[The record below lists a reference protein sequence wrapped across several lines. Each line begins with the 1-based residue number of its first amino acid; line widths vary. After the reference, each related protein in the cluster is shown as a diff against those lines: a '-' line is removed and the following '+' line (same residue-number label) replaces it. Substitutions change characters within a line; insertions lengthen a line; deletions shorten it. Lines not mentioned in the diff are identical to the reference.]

1 MTPGL
6 MGEEGTV
13 GKIERGGGR
22 RRPFKLRRALGS
34 GGTSN
39 VAWMADDGI
48 RGNL

>member
-6 MGEEGTV
+6 MGDEGTV

-22 RRPFKLRRALGS
+22 RRPFNVRRALGS
-34 GGTSN
+34 RGTSN
-39 VAWMADDGI
+39 VACVADGGI